1 MNLLYALFVLDILN
15 IAIALPVFSAF
26 VRSVGGSPFTLGLIN
41 SSGALVSLLWN
52 PIVGSLSDQVGRK
65 GLLLKCLIASSVGSV
80 ILAASTSV
88 WLVFVGKLVGSL
100 GSPVGILLRSIVA
113 DTYRT
118 SEEKKAFFG
127 KNGFFIS
134 VGFLVGSVSS
144 GFLSEAKN
152 GFAMSFLM
160 MAAVT
165 GISAALTYYALT
177 PDAKKP
183 KGKKQTDQSLLRK
196 GALELKRVAVDIKS
210 ISWPRYKNL
219 FIIKAGYDL
228 SLTVF
233 TANVGLIMLNEFN
246 IQGRYMGYFLLMV
259 SLLSIAINLLK
270 MKLKNVF
277 DNIPDLQLVISG
289 CLMLMVSFV
298 GLSISTNAS
307 MFFVFMVVLCV
318 PRFILDVKL
327 PEMITIQTRDDDR
340 GKVLAAFENVMPLA
354 SFLVPAVSELIAEQ
368 YGKRIVLISATIP
381 IAVSILVAYTE
392 KSKRQ

>member
-1 MNLLYALFVLDILN
+1 MKNLLNASLFQDILN

-165 GISAALTYYALT
+165 GISAAIAF
-177 PDAKKP
+177 
-183 KGKKQTDQSLLRK
+183 QTVSDDTKTQDKFADVSFSSKAVSKLRSAVVNMKTISWSRYQSLFCIK
-196 GALELKRVAVDIKS
+196 G
-210 ISWPRYKNL
+210 
-219 FIIKAGYDL
+219 FYD
-228 SLTVF
+228 
-233 TANVGLIMLNEFN
+233 
-246 IQGRYMGYFLLMV
+246 
-259 SLLSIAINLLK
+259 LSIAIIFTSVGLTLINEFQVKGRTIGYVFVISSLCRIASGLLK
-270 MKLKNVF
+270 IRLKSALANTSDYSRITGVGVILLVSYVAMGVSGSLSVF
-277 DNIPDLQLVISG
+277 VLFMGI
-289 CLMLMVSFV
+289 MSFCR
-298 GLSISTNAS
+298 AS
-307 MFFVFMVVLCV
+307 MDTTLT
-318 PRFILDVKL
+318 
-327 PEMITIQTRDDDR
+327 EMIATRTTSEDR
-340 GKVLAAFENVMPLA
+340 GKVIGAFENLNSISMFIAPILTGALA
-354 SFLVPAVSELIAEQ
+354 ELLGLRFIIGSAAIPISAASLIA
-368 YGKRIVLISATIP
+368 YKAIGK
-381 IAVSILVAYTE
+381 TE
-392 KSKRQ
+392 